1 LGDNKKR
8 RASKLVCFVV
18 DGVIAFYGLNI
29 GVIMQMMQKHAPF
42 MMGIIFRA
50 HFHNFDI

>member
-1 LGDNKKR
+1 LGDYKKG

-18 DGVIAFYGLNI
+18 DGVIVFYGLNI

-42 MMGIIFRA
+42 MMGIIFRV
-50 HFHNFDI
+50 HFYNFDI